1 MMDVKL
7 MKSKQ
12 LFIYRKAFKMKM
24 STIGK
29 VLAVLLF
36 PVISM
41 AQDEKQFK
49 IEGKLV
55 NMTKQPDKILL
66 YYPYREQNYMDS
78 VDVKGDKYKFEGMIS
93 GPVRA
98 DMYVRYKNSDGKN
111 NMSTDVMTVFLEPG
125 TINIVNNGTLANA
138 TVTGSKANDEFKKIR
153 DAAVPFQ
160 NQVAPLMEQYK
171 TYTQEKNKEGQAQVS
186 KQINAIKKTM
196 MDDIYGNYVKQNPNS
211 PIALF
216 ALQQYEGVNIKN
228 PNEATK
234 LFWTLPAD
242 VQASRDGQKFQ
253 QLIRMAKMAP
263 VGSAAPDFVQNDT
276 LGNPVSLSS
285 YRGNYVLIDFWAS
298 WCGPCRA
305 ENPGLVALYDKYHGK
320 GFNVLGVSL
329 DKPGE
334 MDNWLEAIDKDK
346 LPWKNVSDLQFWNNA
361 AAKKYGIVSA
371 PQNFLID
378 PNGKIVARDLK
389 VDELG
394 EKLTTLYSN

>member
-1 MMDVKL
+1 
-7 MKSKQ
+7 MKFNS
-12 LFIYRKAFKMKM
+12 
-24 STIGK
+24 IGK
-29 VLAVLLF
+29 IIIVLLM
-36 PVISM
+36 PVLSK

-49 IEGKLV
+49 IEGKLD
-55 NMTKQPDKILL
+55 NMTKQPEKILL

-78 VDVKGDKYKFEGMIS
+78 VDVKGNKYKFEGLIS

-98 DMYVRYKNSDGKN
+98 DMYVRYKDAKN
-111 NMSTDVMTVFLEPG
+111 DMSTDVLTVFLEPG
-125 TINIVNNGTLANA
+125 NINVVNSGTFANA
-138 TVTGSKANDEFKKIR
+138 TVTGSKANDEFKKIQ

-160 NQVAPLMEQYK
+160 NQVAPLMAQYK
-171 TYTQEKNKEGQAQVS
+171 TYSQEKNTAGVAQVS
-186 KQINAIKKTM
+186 KEINAIKKKM
-196 MDDIYGNYVKQNPNS
+196 MADIYGNYVKQNPKS

-228 PNEATK
+228 PNEATQ
-234 LFWTLPAD
+234 LFATLPAD

-263 VGSAAPDFVQNDT
+263 VGAAAPDFIQNDT
-276 LGNPVSLSS
+276 LGNPVALSS
-285 YRGNYVLIDFWAS
+285 FRGNYVLIDFWAS

-305 ENPGLVALYDKYHGK
+305 ENPGLIALYDKYHGK
-320 GFNVLGVSL
+320 GFDVLGVSL

-371 PQNFLID
+371 PQNFLVD

-389 VDELG
+389 VEELG
-394 EKLTTLYSN
+394 DKLATLYGAN